1 MADEGPDRHGAP
13 SDRRSRRWLWFAGL
27 AGVVALAVVIA
38 VVLRDDG
45 PSAEP
50 VTSAGSSGDAADA
63 ADADPTADLLVS
75 CGSTPYP
82 REALDSPT
90 GAEDADEPAAEGLR
104 QLIANPDG
112 IGPIPADGWRKVHDD
127 GSRAVFVNGAFGD
140 GRHEV
145 ELEADGAGRFD
156 FVGSS
161 MGCGRAMVDVP
172 DAEVVSFDLDT
183 SSPPAPDATT
193 IALLV
198 NGRACSGGQLL
209 GDRLRE
215 PVIVDGD
222 ETVGLLFTA
231 DPLPPGFYTCL
242 GGPPDEVTID
252 LGEPL
257 GDRALVDLSSYP
269 ARTPSEP
276 E

>member
-1 MADEGPDRHGAP
+1 MADEGPDRHGAA

-27 AGVVALAVVIA
+27 GGVVALAIVVA
-38 VVLRDDG
+38 VGQHDD
-45 PSAEP
+45 ARTEP
-50 VTSAGSSGDAADA
+50 VTSAGSPGDPADTA
-63 ADADPTADLLVS
+63 GADPTAELLVS

-82 REALDSPT
+82 RKALDSPT

-140 GRHEV
+140 DRHEV
-145 ELEADGAGRFD
+145 ELEADSAGRFD

-161 MGCGRAMVDVP
+161 MGCGRASVDVP
-172 DAEVVSFDLDT
+172 GAEVANFDLDPST
-183 SSPPAPDATT
+183 PPTPDDTT

-198 NGRACSGGQLL
+198 NGRACSDGQPL

-215 PVIVDGD
+215 PVIVGGD

-231 DPLPPGFYTCL
+231 DPLPPGSYTCP
-242 GGPPDEVTID
+242 GNPPDEVTID

-257 GDRALVDLSSYP
+257 GDRAIVDLSSYP
-269 ARTPSEP
+269 ASSASEP